1 MDENLSRGYVQ
12 LGKARRMNE
21 FKFSD
26 HHRHHHHAASGG
38 SSAAAGE
45 GGGGFARVAPPV
57 DRWNLVYLSL
67 LLAGAG
73 FLLPYNSFIIAVDY
87 FQDRYPGTTVVF
99 DMSVVYIITA
109 FFAVLLNNVL
119 VETLSLGTR
128 IIFGYFVSFVTLNF
142 VATCEILWDLF
153 SLSTSYTINLVA
165 VAVVS
170 LGCTVQ
176 QSSFYG
182 FTSMLPSRY
191 TQAVMAGE
199 SLAGFWVSLNRLIS
213 KSLIDDERG
222 NTSAF
227 FYMSILTIV
236 LSYVM
241 QKIIH
246 KTEFV
251 QYHVAQCQERNRI
264 VLEPQDYQ
272 DDLAASG
279 LMDPTMDG
287 GSAGGDSASRG
298 QYGVLKLHT
307 SPPPNSE
314 TTGAGGDGGG
324 DSTGQFF
331 EFSFSNPVYDPTAPT
346 SQPPP
351 GMSSGGSTGGTTYK
365 VEDIVVMRGGNYG
378 NERIRAPPSRM
389 SKRWSGIKRG
399 MLARLEVSKLIYPYM
414 ASIGMAYFVTLC
426 LYPGIISEIASCR
439 FGSWMPVILMACFNG
454 ADLVGKILATLPIQW
469 TRSQLLN
476 FSFSRLFLIP
486 LFLMCAIPRYA
497 PILRSELSP
506 IVLSIVLGLS
516 NGIFGSVPMI
526 QAPAKVPEELRELA
540 GNIMTLSYTTGLC
553 LGSIMAYM
561 FEACLGPPVTF
572 WRLCAPPPP
581 PPSTTTTNSTHI
593 LTSHLFT
600 FHPNGFVTSTP
611 RPTTTTATASTTRA
625 ATTMASLLSTSLASL
640 ERMTKKQRTKLPKLR
655 TTTTTTAMTTTLTS
669 IFTTAYMTTMEANSE
684 VGLIGN
690 VTRLVANATAQAFAN
705 AD

>member
-26 HHRHHHHAASGG
+26 HHTATASGG
-38 SSAAAGE
+38 SSAAAG
-45 GGGGFARVAPPV
+45 GGVGGSAGFARAAPPV

-153 SLSTSYTINLVA
+153 SLSTSYTINLIA

-170 LGCTVQ
+170 LGCT
-176 QSSFYG
+176 G
-182 FTSMLPSRY
+182 
-191 TQAVMAGE
+191 
-199 SLAGFWVSLNRLIS
+199 LAGFWVSLNRLIS

-279 LMDPTMDG
+279 LMDPMDG
-287 GSAGGDSASRG
+287 GSGGGGGGDSASRG

-307 SPPPNSE
+307 SPPPNNE
-314 TTGAGGDGGG
+314 TTGAGDGGS

-351 GMSSGGSTGGTTYK
+351 GMSSGGSSGGTTYK

-469 TRSQLLN
+469 TRPQLLN

-581 PPSTTTTNSTHI
+581 SAVNVATTTTTTTNSTHI

-600 FHPNGFVTSTP
+600 FHPYSFVTSSSTP
-611 RPTTTTATASTTRA
+611 RPTTTTTTASTTTARA
-625 ATTMASLLSTSLASL
+625 TTTMATLLSSSLASL

-655 TTTTTTAMTTTLTS
+655 TTTTAMTTTLTS
-669 IFTTAYMTTMEANSE
+669 LFTTAYMTTMEGNPE

-690 VTRLVANATAQAFAN
+690 ATRLVANATAQAFAN